1 MEDQIK
7 ELKEFKEKMSIFMNM
22 DFIKMTNQAESLDE
36 FLRMK
41 IETN

>member
-1 MEDQIK
+1 MEDAIK

-22 DFIKMTNQAESLDE
+22 DFIKMTTQAESLDE
-36 FLRMK
+36 FLRLK